1 MIFNKMKYTHT
12 LNKFFVLL
20 LKNWNKILVL
30 VVPSKRTFTKKS
42 GAVTSNIDKRY
53 NPLNQE
59 EQDSSS
65 SSDELKTMTEVCH
78 QIDHL

>member
-1 MIFNKMKYTHT
+1 MKYTHT